1 MPEWN
6 KENLLLIHLTKLLI
20 LSRCFFKFYFSK
32 INKLKALDAEDPGL
46 LQIPYITEDDTD
58 RVEKK
63 FGSTPTIG

>member
-1 MPEWN
+1 
-6 KENLLLIHLTKLLI
+6 LI

-32 INKLKALDAEDPGL
+32 IYKLKALDAEDPGL